1 VLLKLIVL
9 IARLF
14 YSLDDYWDDDEFDV
28 DDPLAS

>member
-1 VLLKLIVL
+1 VFNLIAR

-14 YSLDDYWDDDEFDV
+14 YAPDGFWDDELDV

>member
-1 VLLKLIVL
+1 VLALVVG

-14 YSLDDYWDDDEFDV
+14 YSLDDFWDDDQFDV

>member
-1 VLLKLIVL
+1 VLTLVVR

-14 YSLDDYWDDDEFDV
+14 YSLDDFWDDEELDV